1 MNDYEAAVRDVV
13 AMLGEEP
20 FVTVH
25 PHLHIRDFFGRSAN
39 GFALTVEIRLDVNF
53 NLGFVRERSN
63 EIVIGS
69 QPDSSSSSDG
79 APPMRNSSILSSP
92 LRDTFEKRI
101 AITPYLPFLRCCS
114 NIRGYP

>member
-1 MNDYEAAVRDVV
+1 
-13 AMLGEEP
+13 MLGEEP
-20 FVTVH
+20 FVTVY

-69 QPDSSSSSDG
+69 PAGQLVFIGRCTADEEFF
-79 APPMRNSSILSSP
+79 
-92 LRDTFEKRI
+92 DTVIGFE
-101 AITPYLPFLRCCS
+101 
-114 NIRGYP
+114 GYF